1 MQDGNAVCDL
11 LVVLGVLL
19 VVVGVVGKL
28 IWLISNFI

>member
-19 VVVGVVGKL
+19 VVIGVVGKI
-28 IWLISNFI
+28 IWLISNFL

>member
-1 MQDGNAVCDL
+1 MQVGNAVCDL